1 MFVGAHL
8 DMCVGTCQENRDYIY
23 KSGKW
28 ENSEKE
34 DTRLEG
40 MQFESGE
47 CPIERPGKRND
58 LEELKNL
65 LLAGKTNAEIYNTN
79 ASYMRYASSID
90 RIRQDL
96 INDKYKNE
104 WRD

>member
-1 MFVGAHL
+1 M
-8 DMCVGTCQENRDYIY
+8 
-23 KSGKW
+23 
-28 ENSEKE
+28 
-34 DTRLEG
+34 
-40 MQFESGE
+40 ESGE
-47 CPIERPGKRND
+47 CHIERPGKRND

>member
-1 MFVGAHL
+1 
-8 DMCVGTCQENRDYIY
+8 MCVGTCQENRDYIY

-65 LLAGKTNAEIYNTN
+65 LWLAKQ
-79 ASYMRYASSID
+79 MRRYTI
-90 RIRQDL
+90 QMPL
-96 INDKYKNE
+96 ICVTPHLLTVFVKI
-104 WRD
+104 